1 MSLVTLKQGSW
12 IQFHIATK
20 ATWTQYSHV
29 GPELL
34 KMVKRAWEGSTDEY
48 LRPVCSWESLCNYCS
63 SASNYT
69 DCKQFLLEDISTLHF
84 YCLRTETLPPF
95 LQLYKETWA
104 INCFTTQFKVGE
116 DFRYKLKDHPWMQ
129 WKHNHDHI
137 FTIRFGDLI
146 LSPSLALQKCF
157 NFETKCKSIASVSFS
172 PIKSTLPFEGPLCPD
187 FISSDLHHLCAISI
201 STEVT
206 IFHQLIR
213 THTLMQT
220 SRSPV
225 I

>member
-129 WKHNHDHI
+129 WKTQSWSYFHNSLWWSYPFSQFGPSKMFQLWNKVQIYSRCFLFPNQIHPAFWRSSLPRFYFQW
-137 FTIRFGDLI
+137 FTSFVCHQHFHRGH
-146 LSPSLALQKCF
+146 
-157 NFETKCKSIASVSFS
+157 NFS
-172 PIKSTLPFEGPLCPD
+172 PAHKD
-187 FISSDLHHLCAISI
+187 
-201 STEVT
+201 
-206 IFHQLIR
+206 
-213 THTLMQT
+213 THFDANQ
-220 SRSPV
+220 
-225 I
+225 